1 MLLQRAFAKALCN
14 VSVVGE
20 PTMTSYDRNTN
31 ESLSS
36 DSLSNTGL
44 QSGLLWCAT
53 IGLFLVFVIAVLMTV
68 SGPPEL
74 LVGAVP
80 P

>member
-1 MLLQRAFAKALCN
+1 
-14 VSVVGE
+14 
-20 PTMTSYDRNTN
+20 MTSYDRNTN

-53 IGLFLVFVIAVLMTV
+53 IGLFLVFVIAVPMTV